1 MGNQPEQKAPN
12 KTNAGNGNIM
22 RGEGT
27 LIQGGQDPTTTTQ
40 KSKEISEMDNQTEL
54 THKSVAHQPGKK
66 KGMSEEG
73 IDEEYDALIAK
84 KQASLGKE
92 REQKQSAQG
101 SRQLAQPAAQ

>member
-1 MGNQPEQKAPN
+1 
-12 KTNAGNGNIM
+12 
-22 RGEGT
+22 
-27 LIQGGQDPTTTTQ
+27 
-40 KSKEISEMDNQTEL
+40 MDNQTEL

-101 SRQLAQPAAQ
+101 SR